1 MVENRE
7 NVVVMHCNHGKGRTG
22 TIIVSLLLFANFFT
36 RADEAL
42 QFYAKRRFQEEGY
55 GVTQPCQIRY
65 IQYFHTLLLYK
76 KINLVAY
83 FLREARFKGTYNLE
97 DCYITAKSVRSKTDI
112 FKSGLLNHGRI
123 FVQNKYLMM
132 GDIFLEIML
141 SNLFGDKQLGRLNF
155 NTIFIPANG

>member
-1 MVENRE
+1 
-7 NVVVMHCNHGKGRTG
+7 MHCNHGKGRTG

-36 RADEAL
+36 RTEEAL

-65 IQYFHTLLLYK
+65 IQYFHALLIHK
-76 KINLVAY
+76 KINLVPY
-83 FLREARFKGTYNLE
+83 FLREARFRGTYNLPE
-97 DCYITAKSVRSKTDI
+97 CYLTAKSVRSKAEL
-112 FKSGLLNHGRI
+112 FKSGLLDRGRI

-141 SNLFGDKQLGRLNF
+141 SNIFGDKHLARLNF
-155 NTIFIPANG
+155 NTIFIPNNG